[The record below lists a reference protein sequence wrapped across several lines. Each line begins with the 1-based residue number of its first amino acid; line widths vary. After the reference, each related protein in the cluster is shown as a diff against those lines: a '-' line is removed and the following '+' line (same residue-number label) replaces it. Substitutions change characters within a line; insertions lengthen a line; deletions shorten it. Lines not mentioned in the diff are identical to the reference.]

1 MQRRTLSRFDEIIKI
16 LRKYD
21 FDKVLGQTTRN
32 KISPFR
38 NEADNKELLKEDFPI
53 RLRLMLQEL
62 GTTFIKFGQ
71 LLASRPDLVGEKIS
85 EELSQLHDD
94 NPPVN
99 YEEIKELIEDQLGG
113 SLNEFFVEF
122 SEKSL
127 ATASIAQVHVAK
139 LHSGEKVAVKV
150 QKPNIEDIVE
160 TDLSIMKFI
169 ANESDRFDTGFK
181 HLNLPA
187 VIHEFDRSI
196 HKEMDF
202 DNELMN
208 IRHLNDNF
216 KYNDKIIVPVIYPD
230 YSTEKVLT
238 MEYVEGVKLS
248 EVIAGDDPK
257 YNKILIADRI
267 VRAYLKQIFL
277 DGFFHADPHPG
288 NIFITDDNAV
298 CFIDFGMMGVLDD
311 EFRQDLAELMINFS
325 DHNIDGL
332 INQLIR
338 MDILNE
344 KTDINILKSD
354 LNDLFAKYYGM
365 ELSRFNGIIEDLLFL
380 MQKYEVRLPNEFV
393 LMARGLSMVE
403 NIALRLDPNIN
414 VVEYLKPI
422 ATKLIAQRYNPKKMV
437 NNAKNSFFAF
447 EHVLRGLPSLISK
460 TFYKIEEGEVTVNI
474 EVKHIS
480 EIANQLSLAIII
492 AALMTAVCITG
503 CGSKPAPTTAAS
515 TSRSTAALSSALPRA
530 PTLLP
535 LTRVSAAALSVARML
550 TVLYLLSTWALSPT
564 FASV

>member
-1 MQRRTLSRFDEIIKI
+1 MQRKTLSRFDEIIKVF
-16 LRKYD
+16 RKYD

-38 NEADNKELLKEDFPI
+38 SEEDNKELLKEDFPE

-71 LLASRPDLVGEKIS
+71 LLSSRPDWVGEKIS

-94 NPPVN
+94 NPPISF
-99 YEEIKELIEDQLGG
+99 EEIKVIIESELGGNIEDI
-113 SLNEFFVEF
+113 FAEF
-122 SEKSL
+122 SKEAL
-127 ATASIAQVHVAK
+127 ATASIAQVHEAK
-139 LHSGEKVAVKV
+139 LPTGEKVAVKV
-150 QKPNIEDIVE
+150 QKTNVQEIVE
-160 TDLSIMKFI
+160 TDLSIMRFI
-169 ANESDRFDTGFK
+169 ANESERFDTSFK

-187 VIHEFDRSI
+187 IVHEFDRSI
-196 HKEMDF
+196 QKEMDF

-208 IRHLNDNF
+208 IRHMNDNF
-216 KYNDKIIVPVIYPD
+216 KYNDKIIVPVTYPD
-230 YSTEKVLT
+230 YSTKKVLT

-248 EVIAGDDPK
+248 EVIVGDDPK

-267 VRAYLKQIFL
+267 VRSYFQQIFV

-298 CFIDFGMMGVLDD
+298 CFIDFGMMGVLDE
-311 EFRQDLAELMINFS
+311 EFRQNLAELMIHFS
-325 DHNIDGL
+325 DRNIDGL

-344 KTDINILKSD
+344 KTDINILKTD
-354 LNDLFAKYYGM
+354 LNDLFAKYYGV

-380 MQKYEVRLPNEFV
+380 MQKYDVKLPNEFV

-403 NIALRLDPNIN
+403 NLGLRLDPNID
-414 VVEYLKPI
+414 VVSILKPF
-422 ATKLIAQRYNPKKMV
+422 ARKLMVQRYNPFKMA
-437 NNAKNSFFAF
+437 NNAKNSFFTF
-447 EHVLRGLPSLISK
+447 EHVLRSLPSLISK
-460 TFYKIEEGEVTVNI
+460 TIYKIEEGEVTVNI

-492 AALMTAVCITG
+492 AALLV
-503 CGSKPAPTTAAS
+503 GSSLVMLVDVGPRFYGMPVLGFVGFTIS
-515 TSRSTAALSSALPRA
+515 LALG
-530 PTLLP
+530 
-535 LTRVSAAALSVARML
+535 VF
-550 TVLYLLSTWALSPT
+550 TVLRY
-564 FASV
+564 FIEF

>member
-1 MQRRTLSRFDEIIKI
+1 MQRKTLSRFDEIIKVF
-16 LRKYD
+16 RKYD

-38 NEADNKELLKEDFPI
+38 SEEDNKELLKEDFPE

-71 LLASRPDLVGEKIS
+71 LLSSRPDWVGEKIS

-94 NPPVN
+94 NPPISF
-99 YEEIKELIEDQLGG
+99 EEIKVIIESELGGNIEDI
-113 SLNEFFVEF
+113 FAEF
-122 SEKSL
+122 SKEAL
-127 ATASIAQVHVAK
+127 ATASIAQVHEAK
-139 LHSGEKVAVKV
+139 LPTGEKVAVKV
-150 QKPNIEDIVE
+150 QKTNVQEIVE
-160 TDLSIMKFI
+160 TDLSIMRFI
-169 ANESDRFDTGFK
+169 ANESERFDTSFK

-187 VIHEFDRSI
+187 IVHEFDRSI
-196 HKEMDF
+196 QKEMDF

-208 IRHLNDNF
+208 IRHMNDNF
-216 KYNDKIIVPVIYPD
+216 KYNDKIIVPVTYQD

-248 EVIAGDDPK
+248 EVIVGDDPK

-267 VRAYLKQIFL
+267 VRSYFQQIFV

-298 CFIDFGMMGVLDD
+298 CFIDFGMMGVLDE
-311 EFRQDLAELMINFS
+311 EFRQNLAELMIHFS
-325 DHNIDGL
+325 DRNIDGL

-344 KTDINILKSD
+344 KTDINILKTD
-354 LNDLFAKYYGM
+354 LNDLFAKYYGV

-380 MQKYEVRLPNEFV
+380 MQKYDVKLPNEFV

-403 NIALRLDPNIN
+403 NLGLRLDPNID
-414 VVEYLKPI
+414 VVSILKPF
-422 ATKLIAQRYNPKKMV
+422 ARKLMVQRYNPFKMA
-437 NNAKNSFFAF
+437 NNAKNSFFTF
-447 EHVLRGLPSLISK
+447 EHVLRSLPSLISK
-460 TFYKIEEGEVTVNI
+460 TIYKIEEGEVTVNI

-492 AALMTAVCITG
+492 AALLV
-503 CGSKPAPTTAAS
+503 GSSLVMLVDVGPRFYGMPVLGFVGFTIS
-515 TSRSTAALSSALPRA
+515 LALG
-530 PTLLP
+530 
-535 LTRVSAAALSVARML
+535 VF
-550 TVLYLLSTWALSPT
+550 TVLRY
-564 FASV
+564 FIEF

>member
-16 LRKYD
+16 FRKYD

-38 NEADNKELLKEDFPI
+38 SDADNKELLKEDFPE

-94 NPPVN
+94 NPPVD
-99 YEEIKELIEDQLGG
+99 YEEIKEMIETQLGG
-113 SLNEFFVEF
+113 NIEEFFAEF
-122 SEKSL
+122 SETSL
-127 ATASIAQVHVAK
+127 ATASIAQVHEAK
-139 LHSGEKVAVKV
+139 LHNGERVAVKV
-150 QKPNIEDIVE
+150 QKPNIEEIIE

-169 ANESDRFDTGFK
+169 ANESDRFDTGFR

-216 KYNDKIIVPVIYPD
+216 IYNDKIIVPVIYPD

-248 EVIAGDDPK
+248 DVIAGDDPK

-288 NIFITDDNAV
+288 NIFITEDNAV
-298 CFIDFGMMGVLDD
+298 CFIDFGMMGILDD

-344 KTDINILKSD
+344 KTDISLLKSD
-354 LNDLFAKYYGM
+354 LNDLFSKYYGI

-403 NIALRLDPNIN
+403 NIGLRLDPNIN

-422 ATKLIAQRYNPKKMV
+422 ARKLIVQRYNPKKMV

-447 EHVLRGLPSLISK
+447 EHVLKGLPSLISK

-492 AALMTAVCITG
+492 AALLI
-503 CGSKPAPTTAAS
+503 GSSLVMLIDAGPRFYEMPVLGFIGFTIS
-515 TSRSTAALSSALPRA
+515 LALG
-530 PTLLP
+530 
-535 LTRVSAAALSVARML
+535 VF
-550 TVLYLLSTWALSPT
+550 TVVRY
-564 FASV
+564 FIDI

>member
-139 LHSGEKVAVKV
+139 LHSGERVAVKV

-422 ATKLIAQRYNPKKMV
+422 ARKLIVQRYNPKKMV

-447 EHVLRGLPSLISK
+447 EHVLKGLPSLISK

-492 AALMTAVCITG
+492 AALLI
-503 CGSKPAPTTAAS
+503 GSSLVMLIDVGPRFYEMPVLGFIGFTIS
-515 TSRSTAALSSALPRA
+515 LALG
-530 PTLLP
+530 
-535 LTRVSAAALSVARML
+535 VF
-550 TVLYLLSTWALSPT
+550 TVVRY
-564 FASV
+564 FIDF

>member
-1 MQRRTLSRFDEIIKI
+1 MQRRTLSRFDEIIKVF
-16 LRKYD
+16 RKYD
-21 FDKVLGQTTRN
+21 FDKFLGQTTRN

-38 NEADNKELLKEDFPI
+38 SDADNKELLKEDFPE

-71 LLASRPDLVGEKIS
+71 LLASRPDLVGERIS

-94 NPPVN
+94 NPPVG
-99 YEEIKELIEDQLGG
+99 YEDIKEMIETELGGNIEDL
-113 SLNEFFVEF
+113 FAEF
-122 SEKSL
+122 SKTAL
-127 ATASIAQVHVAK
+127 ATASIAQVHEAK
-139 LHSGEKVAVKV
+139 LPTGERVAVKV
-150 QKPNIEDIVE
+150 QKTNVEEIVE

-169 ANESDRFDTGFK
+169 ANESDRFNTSLK

-187 VIHEFDRSI
+187 VLHEFDKSI

-216 KYNDKIIVPVIYPD
+216 IYNDKIIVPTTYPD

-238 MEYVEGVKLS
+238 MEYVDGIKLS
-248 EVIAGDDPK
+248 EVISGNDPK

-267 VRAYLKQIFL
+267 VRSYFQQLFL

-288 NIFITDDNAV
+288 NIFVTEDNAI
-298 CFIDFGMMGVLDD
+298 CYIDFGMMGSLDED
-311 EFRQDLAELMINFS
+311 FRQDLAELMIYFS
-325 DHNIDGL
+325 DRNIDGL

-354 LNDLFAKYYGM
+354 LNDLFAKYYGV

-380 MQKYEVRLPNEFV
+380 MQKFDVRLPNEFV

-403 NIALRLDPNIN
+403 NTGLRLDPDID
-414 VVEYLKPI
+414 VVALLKPF
-422 ATKLIAQRYNPKKMV
+422 ARKLMVQRYNPLKMAS
-437 NNAKNSFFAF
+437 NAKNSFFAF
-447 EHVLRGLPSLISK
+447 EHVLRALPSLISK
-460 TFYKIEEGEVTVNI
+460 TIYKVEEGEVTVNI

-492 AALMTAVCITG
+492 AALLI
-503 CGSKPAPTTAAS
+503 GSSLVMLIDVGPRFYEMPVLGFVGFTIS
-515 TSRSTAALSSALPRA
+515 LALG
-530 PTLLP
+530 
-535 LTRVSAAALSVARML
+535 VF
-550 TVLYLLSTWALSPT
+550 TVVRY
-564 FASV
+564 FIEF

>member
-1 MQRRTLSRFDEIIKI
+1 MQRRTLSRFDEIIKVF
-16 LRKYD
+16 RKYD

-38 NEADNKELLKEDFPI
+38 SDADNKELLKEDFPE
-53 RLRLMLQEL
+53 RLRLMFQEL

-71 LLASRPDLVGEKIS
+71 LLASRPDLVGERIS

-94 NPPVN
+94 NPPVSF
-99 YEEIKELIEDQLGG
+99 EEIKEMIETQLGG
-113 SLNEFFVEF
+113 NIEDLFEEF
-122 SEKSL
+122 SENAL
-127 ATASIAQVHVAK
+127 ATASIAQVHEAK
-139 LHSGEKVAVKV
+139 LHTGERVAVKV
-150 QKPNIEDIVE
+150 QKANVEEIVE

-169 ANESDRFDTGFK
+169 ANESDRFNTSFK

-187 VIHEFDRSI
+187 VLHEFDKSI

-216 KYNDKIIVPVIYPD
+216 KYNDKIIVPTTYPD
-230 YSTEKVLT
+230 YSNEKVLT

-267 VRAYLKQIFL
+267 VRSYFQQLFI

-288 NIFITDDNAV
+288 NIFVTDDNAI
-298 CFIDFGMMGVLDD
+298 CYIDFGMMGVLDE
-311 EFRQDLAELMINFS
+311 EFRQDLAEFMIYFS
-325 DHNIDGL
+325 DRNIDGL

-344 KTDINILKSD
+344 KSDINILKSD
-354 LNDLFAKYYGM
+354 LNDLFAKYYGV

-380 MQKYEVRLPNEFV
+380 MQKFDVRLPNEFV

-403 NIALRLDPNIN
+403 NTGLRLDPDID
-414 VVEYLKPI
+414 VVALLKPF
-422 ATKLIAQRYNPKKMV
+422 ARKLMVQRYNPLKMA

-447 EHVLRGLPSLISK
+447 EHVLRALPSLISK
-460 TFYKIEEGEVTVNI
+460 TIYKVEEGEVTVNI

-492 AALMTAVCITG
+492 AALLV
-503 CGSKPAPTTAAS
+503 GSSLVMLIDVGPRFYEMPVLGFVGFTIS
-515 TSRSTAALSSALPRA
+515 LALG
-530 PTLLP
+530 
-535 LTRVSAAALSVARML
+535 VF
-550 TVLYLLSTWALSPT
+550 TVLRY
-564 FASV
+564 FIDF

>member
-1 MQRRTLSRFDEIIKI
+1 MQRRTLSRFDEIIKVF
-16 LRKYD
+16 RKYD

-38 NEADNKELLKEDFPI
+38 SDADNKELLKEDFPE
-53 RLRLMLQEL
+53 RLRLMFQEL

-71 LLASRPDLVGEKIS
+71 LLASRPDLVGERIS

-94 NPPVN
+94 NPPVS
-99 YEEIKELIEDQLGG
+99 YEEIKEMIETQLGG
-113 SLNEFFVEF
+113 NIEDLFEEF
-122 SEKSL
+122 SENAL
-127 ATASIAQVHVAK
+127 ATASIAQVHEAK
-139 LHSGEKVAVKV
+139 LHTGERVAVKV
-150 QKPNIEDIVE
+150 QKANVEEIVE

-169 ANESDRFDTGFK
+169 ANESDRFNTSFK

-187 VIHEFDRSI
+187 VLHEFDKSI

-216 KYNDKIIVPVIYPD
+216 KYNDKIIVPTTYPD
-230 YSTEKVLT
+230 YSNEKVLT

-267 VRAYLKQIFL
+267 VRSYFQQLFI

-288 NIFITDDNAV
+288 NIFVTDDNAI
-298 CFIDFGMMGVLDD
+298 CYIDFGMMGVLDE
-311 EFRQDLAELMINFS
+311 EFRQDLAELMIYFS
-325 DHNIDGL
+325 DRNIDGL

-354 LNDLFAKYYGM
+354 LNDLFAKYYGV

-380 MQKYEVRLPNEFV
+380 MQKFDVRLPNEFV

-403 NIALRLDPNIN
+403 NTGLRLDPDID
-414 VVEYLKPI
+414 VVALLKPF
-422 ATKLIAQRYNPKKMV
+422 ARKLMVQRYNPLKMA

-447 EHVLRGLPSLISK
+447 EHVLRALPSLISK
-460 TFYKIEEGEVTVNI
+460 TIYKVEEGEVTVNI

-492 AALMTAVCITG
+492 AALLV
-503 CGSKPAPTTAAS
+503 GSSLVMLIDVGPRFYEMPVLGFVGFTIS
-515 TSRSTAALSSALPRA
+515 LALG
-530 PTLLP
+530 
-535 LTRVSAAALSVARML
+535 VF
-550 TVLYLLSTWALSPT
+550 TVLRY
-564 FASV
+564 FIDF

>member
-94 NPPVN
+94 NPPVS

-492 AALMTAVCITG
+492 AALLI
-503 CGSKPAPTTAAS
+503 GSSLVMLIDVGPRFYEMPVLGFIGFTIS
-515 TSRSTAALSSALPRA
+515 LALG
-530 PTLLP
+530 
-535 LTRVSAAALSVARML
+535 VF
-550 TVLYLLSTWALSPT
+550 TVVRY
-564 FASV
+564 FIDF

>member
-1 MQRRTLSRFDEIIKI
+1 MQRKTLSRFDEIIKVF
-16 LRKYD
+16 RKYD

-38 NEADNKELLKEDFPI
+38 SEEDNKELLKEDFPE

-71 LLASRPDLVGEKIS
+71 LLSSRPDWVGEKIS

-94 NPPVN
+94 NPPISF
-99 YEEIKELIEDQLGG
+99 EEIKVIIESELGGNIEDI
-113 SLNEFFVEF
+113 FAEF
-122 SEKSL
+122 SKEAL
-127 ATASIAQVHVAK
+127 ATASIAQVHEAK
-139 LHSGEKVAVKV
+139 LPTGEKVAVKV
-150 QKPNIEDIVE
+150 QKTNVQEIVE
-160 TDLSIMKFI
+160 TDLAIMRFI
-169 ANESDRFDTGFK
+169 ANESERFDTSFK

-187 VIHEFDRSI
+187 IVHEFDRSI
-196 HKEMDF
+196 QKEMDF

-208 IRHLNDNF
+208 IRHMNDNF
-216 KYNDKIIVPVIYPD
+216 KYNDKIIVPVTYPD

-248 EVIAGDDPK
+248 EVIVGDDPK

-267 VRAYLKQIFL
+267 VRSYFQQIFV

-298 CFIDFGMMGVLDD
+298 CFIDFGMMGVLDE
-311 EFRQDLAELMINFS
+311 EFRQNLAELMIHFS
-325 DHNIDGL
+325 DRNIDGL

-344 KTDINILKSD
+344 KTDINILKTD
-354 LNDLFAKYYGM
+354 LNDLFAKYYGV

-380 MQKYEVRLPNEFV
+380 MQKYDVKLPNEFV

-403 NIALRLDPNIN
+403 NLGLRLDPNID
-414 VVEYLKPI
+414 VVAILKPF
-422 ATKLIAQRYNPKKMV
+422 ARKLMVQRYNPFKMA
-437 NNAKNSFFAF
+437 NNAKNSFFTF
-447 EHVLRGLPSLISK
+447 EHVLRSLPSLISK
-460 TFYKIEEGEVTVNI
+460 TIYKIEEGEVTVNI

-492 AALMTAVCITG
+492 AALLV
-503 CGSKPAPTTAAS
+503 GSSLVMLVDVGPRFYGMPVLGFVGFTIS
-515 TSRSTAALSSALPRA
+515 LALG
-530 PTLLP
+530 
-535 LTRVSAAALSVARML
+535 VF
-550 TVLYLLSTWALSPT
+550 TVLRY
-564 FASV
+564 FIEF

>member
-1 MQRRTLSRFDEIIKI
+1 MQRRTLSRFDEIIKVF
-16 LRKYD
+16 RKYD
-21 FDKVLGQTTRN
+21 FDKFLGQTTRN

-38 NEADNKELLKEDFPI
+38 SDADNKELLKEDFPE

-71 LLASRPDLVGEKIS
+71 LLASRPDLVGERIS

-94 NPPVN
+94 NPPVG
-99 YEEIKELIEDQLGG
+99 YEDIKEMIETELGGNIEDL
-113 SLNEFFVEF
+113 FAEF
-122 SEKSL
+122 SKTAL
-127 ATASIAQVHVAK
+127 ATASIAQVHEAK
-139 LHSGEKVAVKV
+139 LPTGERVAVKV
-150 QKPNIEDIVE
+150 QKPNVAEIVE

-169 ANESDRFDTGFK
+169 ANESDRFNTSLK

-187 VIHEFDRSI
+187 VLHEFDKSI

-216 KYNDKIIVPVIYPD
+216 IYNDKIIVPTTYPD

-238 MEYVEGVKLS
+238 MEYVDGIKLS
-248 EVIAGDDPK
+248 EVISGNDPK

-267 VRAYLKQIFL
+267 VRSYFQQLFL

-288 NIFITDDNAV
+288 NIFVTEDNAI
-298 CFIDFGMMGVLDD
+298 CYIDFGMMGSLDED
-311 EFRQDLAELMINFS
+311 FRQDLAELMIYFS
-325 DHNIDGL
+325 DRNIDGL

-354 LNDLFAKYYGM
+354 LNDLFAKYYGV

-380 MQKYEVRLPNEFV
+380 MQKFDVRLPNEFV

-403 NIALRLDPNIN
+403 NTGLRLDPDID
-414 VVEYLKPI
+414 VVALLKPF
-422 ATKLIAQRYNPKKMV
+422 ARKLMVQRYNPLKMAS
-437 NNAKNSFFAF
+437 NAKNSFFAF
-447 EHVLRGLPSLISK
+447 EHVLRALPSLISK
-460 TFYKIEEGEVTVNI
+460 TIYKVEEGEVTVNI

-492 AALMTAVCITG
+492 AALLI
-503 CGSKPAPTTAAS
+503 GSSLVMLIDVGPRFYEMPVLGFVGFTIS
-515 TSRSTAALSSALPRA
+515 LALG
-530 PTLLP
+530 
-535 LTRVSAAALSVARML
+535 VF
-550 TVLYLLSTWALSPT
+550 TVVRY
-564 FASV
+564 FIEF

>member
-1 MQRRTLSRFDEIIKI
+1 MQRKTLSRFDEIINIKVF
-16 LRKYD
+16 RKYD

-38 NEADNKELLKEDFPI
+38 SEEDNKELLKEDFPE

-71 LLASRPDLVGEKIS
+71 LLSSRPDWVGEKIS

-94 NPPVN
+94 NPPISF
-99 YEEIKELIEDQLGG
+99 EEIKVIIESELGGNIEDI
-113 SLNEFFVEF
+113 FAEF
-122 SEKSL
+122 SKEAL
-127 ATASIAQVHVAK
+127 ATASIAQVHEAK
-139 LHSGEKVAVKV
+139 LPTGEKVAVKV
-150 QKPNIEDIVE
+150 QKTNVQEIVE
-160 TDLSIMKFI
+160 TDLAIMRFI
-169 ANESDRFDTGFK
+169 ANESERFDTSFK

-187 VIHEFDRSI
+187 IVHEFDRSI
-196 HKEMDF
+196 QKEMDF

-208 IRHLNDNF
+208 IRHMNDNF
-216 KYNDKIIVPVIYPD
+216 KYNDKIIVPVTYQD

-248 EVIAGDDPK
+248 EVIVGDDPK

-267 VRAYLKQIFL
+267 VRSYFQQIFV

-298 CFIDFGMMGVLDD
+298 CFIDFGMMGVLDE
-311 EFRQDLAELMINFS
+311 EFRQNLAELMIHFS
-325 DHNIDGL
+325 DRNIDGL

-344 KTDINILKSD
+344 KTDINILKTD
-354 LNDLFAKYYGM
+354 LNDLFAKYYGV

-380 MQKYEVRLPNEFV
+380 MQKYDVKLPNEFV

-403 NIALRLDPNIN
+403 NLGLRLDPNID
-414 VVEYLKPI
+414 VVAILKPF
-422 ATKLIAQRYNPKKMV
+422 ARKLMVQRYNPFKMA
-437 NNAKNSFFAF
+437 NNAKNSFFTF
-447 EHVLRGLPSLISK
+447 EHVLRSLPSLISK
-460 TFYKIEEGEVTVNI
+460 TIYKIEEGEVTVNI

-492 AALMTAVCITG
+492 AALLV
-503 CGSKPAPTTAAS
+503 GSSLVMLVDVGPRFYGMPVLGFVGFTIS
-515 TSRSTAALSSALPRA
+515 LALG
-530 PTLLP
+530 
-535 LTRVSAAALSVARML
+535 VF
-550 TVLYLLSTWALSPT
+550 TVLRY
-564 FASV
+564 FIDF

>member
-1 MQRRTLSRFDEIIKI
+1 MQRKTLSRFDEIIKVF
-16 LRKYD
+16 RKYD

-38 NEADNKELLKEDFPI
+38 SEEDNKELLKEDFPE

-71 LLASRPDLVGEKIS
+71 LLSSRPDWVGEKIS

-94 NPPVN
+94 NPPISF
-99 YEEIKELIEDQLGG
+99 EEIKVIIESELGGNIEDI
-113 SLNEFFVEF
+113 FAEF
-122 SEKSL
+122 SKEAL
-127 ATASIAQVHVAK
+127 ATASIAQVHEAK
-139 LHSGEKVAVKV
+139 LPTGEKVAVKV
-150 QKPNIEDIVE
+150 QKTNVQEIVE
-160 TDLSIMKFI
+160 TDLSIMRFI
-169 ANESDRFDTGFK
+169 ANESERFDTSFK

-187 VIHEFDRSI
+187 IVHEFDRSI
-196 HKEMDF
+196 QKEMDF

-208 IRHLNDNF
+208 IRHMNDNF
-216 KYNDKIIVPVIYPD
+216 KYNDKIIVPVTYQD

-248 EVIAGDDPK
+248 EVIVGDDPK

-267 VRAYLKQIFL
+267 VRSYFQQIFV

-298 CFIDFGMMGVLDD
+298 CFIDFGMMGVLDE
-311 EFRQDLAELMINFS
+311 EFRQNLAELMIHFS
-325 DHNIDGL
+325 DRNIDGL

-344 KTDINILKSD
+344 KTDINLSKTD
-354 LNDLFAKYYGM
+354 LNDLFAKYYGV

-380 MQKYEVRLPNEFV
+380 MQKYDVKLPNEFV

-403 NIALRLDPNIN
+403 NLGLRLDPNID
-414 VVEYLKPI
+414 VVAILKPF
-422 ATKLIAQRYNPKKMV
+422 ARKLMVQRYNPFKMAI
-437 NNAKNSFFAF
+437 NAKNSFFTF
-447 EHVLRGLPSLISK
+447 EHVLRSLPSLISK
-460 TFYKIEEGEVTVNI
+460 TIYKIEEGEVTVNI

-492 AALMTAVCITG
+492 AALLV
-503 CGSKPAPTTAAS
+503 GSSLVMLVDVGPRFYGMPVLGFVGFTIS
-515 TSRSTAALSSALPRA
+515 LALG
-530 PTLLP
+530 
-535 LTRVSAAALSVARML
+535 VF
-550 TVLYLLSTWALSPT
+550 TVLRY
-564 FASV
+564 FIDF

>member
-1 MQRRTLSRFDEIIKI
+1 MERRTLSRFDEIIRI
-16 LRKYD
+16 FRKYD

-38 NEADNKELLKEDFPI
+38 NEVDNKELLKEDFPI

-62 GTTFIKFGQ
+62 GTTFIKLGQ
-71 LLASRPDLVGEKIS
+71 LLASRPDIVGERIS

-94 NPPVN
+94 NPPVS

-113 SLNEFFVEF
+113 SINEFFAEF

-127 ATASIAQVHVAK
+127 ATASIAQVHEAR
-139 LHSGEKVAVKV
+139 LHSGERVAVKV

-187 VIHEFDRSI
+187 VIHEFERSI

-311 EFRQDLAELMINFS
+311 DFRQNLAELMINFS

-344 KTDINILKSD
+344 KTDINLLKSD
-354 LNDLFAKYYGM
+354 LNDLFSKYYGM

-422 ATKLIAQRYNPKKMV
+422 AKKLILQRYNPKKMV
-437 NNAKNSFFAF
+437 DNAKNSFFAF
-447 EHVLRGLPSLISK
+447 EHVLRGLPSLLSK

-492 AALMTAVCITG
+492 AALLI
-503 CGSKPAPTTAAS
+503 GSSLVMLIDVGPTFYEMPVLGFVGFTIS
-515 TSRSTAALSSALPRA
+515 LALG
-530 PTLLP
+530 
-535 LTRVSAAALSVARML
+535 VF
-550 TVLYLLSTWALSPT
+550 TVLRY
-564 FASV
+564 FIDF

>member
-16 LRKYD
+16 FRKYA

-38 NEADNKELLKEDFPI
+38 SDADNKELLKDDFPE

-71 LLASRPDLVGEKIS
+71 LLASRPDLVGERIS

-94 NPPVN
+94 NPPVS
-99 YEEIKELIEDQLGG
+99 YEEIKEMIETQLGG
-113 SLNEFFVEF
+113 NIGELFAEF
-122 SEKSL
+122 SKKPL
-127 ATASIAQVHVAK
+127 ATASIAQVHEAK
-139 LHSGEKVAVKV
+139 LPTGERVAVKV
-150 QKPNIEDIVE
+150 QKPNVAEIVE

-169 ANESDRFDTGFK
+169 ANESDRFNTSLK

-187 VIHEFDRSI
+187 VLHEFDKSI

-208 IRHLNDNF
+208 IKHLNDNF
-216 KYNDKIIVPVIYPD
+216 IYNDKIIVPTTYPD

-238 MEYVEGVKLS
+238 MEYVDGIKLS
-248 EVIAGDDPK
+248 EVISGNDPK

-267 VRAYLKQIFL
+267 VRSYFQQLFL

-288 NIFITDDNAV
+288 NIFVTKDNAI
-298 CFIDFGMMGVLDD
+298 CYIDFGMMGSLDED
-311 EFRQDLAELMINFS
+311 FRQDLAELMIYFS
-325 DHNIDGL
+325 DRNIDGL

-354 LNDLFAKYYGM
+354 LNDLFAKYYGV

-380 MQKYEVRLPNEFV
+380 MQKFDVRLPNEFV

-403 NIALRLDPNIN
+403 NTGLRLDPDID
-414 VVEYLKPI
+414 VVALLKPF
-422 ATKLIAQRYNPKKMV
+422 ARKLMVQRYNPLKMAS
-437 NNAKNSFFAF
+437 NAKNSFFAF
-447 EHVLRGLPSLISK
+447 EHVLRALPSLISK
-460 TFYKIEEGEVTVNI
+460 TIYKIEEGEVTVNI

-492 AALMTAVCITG
+492 AALLI
-503 CGSKPAPTTAAS
+503 GSSLVMLIDVGPRFYEMPVLGFVGFTIS
-515 TSRSTAALSSALPRA
+515 LALG
-530 PTLLP
+530 
-535 LTRVSAAALSVARML
+535 VF
-550 TVLYLLSTWALSPT
+550 TVLRY
-564 FASV
+564 FIEF

>member
-1 MQRRTLSRFDEIIKI
+1 MQRRTLSRFDEIIKVF
-16 LRKYD
+16 RKYD
-21 FDKVLGQTTRN
+21 FDKFLGQTTRN

-38 NEADNKELLKEDFPI
+38 SDADNKELLKEDFPE

-71 LLASRPDLVGEKIS
+71 LLASRPDIVGERIS

-94 NPPVN
+94 NPPVG
-99 YEEIKELIEDQLGG
+99 YEEIKEMIETQLGG
-113 SLNEFFVEF
+113 NIEELFAEF
-122 SEKSL
+122 SKKPL
-127 ATASIAQVHVAK
+127 ATASIAQVHEAK
-139 LHSGEKVAVKV
+139 LPTGERVAVKV
-150 QKPNIEDIVE
+150 QKPNVAEIVE

-169 ANESDRFDTGFK
+169 ANESDRFNTSLK

-187 VIHEFDRSI
+187 VLHEFDKSI

-216 KYNDKIIVPVIYPD
+216 IYNNKIIVPTTYPD

-238 MEYVEGVKLS
+238 MEYVDGIKLS
-248 EVIAGDDPK
+248 EVIAGNDPK

-267 VRAYLKQIFL
+267 VRSYFQQLFL

-288 NIFITDDNAV
+288 NIFVTEDNAI
-298 CFIDFGMMGVLDD
+298 CYIDFGMMGSLDED
-311 EFRQDLAELMINFS
+311 FRQDLAELMIYFS
-325 DHNIDGL
+325 DRNIDGL

-344 KTDINILKSD
+344 KIDINILKSD
-354 LNDLFAKYYGM
+354 LNDLFAKYYGV

-380 MQKYEVRLPNEFV
+380 MQKFDVRLPNEFV

-403 NIALRLDPNIN
+403 NTGLRLDPDID
-414 VVEYLKPI
+414 VVALLKPF
-422 ATKLIAQRYNPKKMV
+422 ARKLMVQRYNPLKMV
-437 NNAKNSFFAF
+437 SNAKNSFFAF
-447 EHVLRGLPSLISK
+447 EHALRALPSLISK
-460 TFYKIEEGEVTVNI
+460 TIYKVEEGEVTVNI
-474 EVKHIS
+474 EIKHIS

-492 AALMTAVCITG
+492 AALLV
-503 CGSKPAPTTAAS
+503 GSS
-515 TSRSTAALSSALPRA
+515 LVMLIDVGPRFYEM
-530 PTLLP
+530 PLLGFVGFTIS
-535 LTRVSAAALSVARML
+535 LVLGVF
-550 TVLYLLSTWALSPT
+550 TVVRY
-564 FASV
+564 FIEF

>member
-1 MQRRTLSRFDEIIKI
+1 MQRKTLSRFDEIIKI
-16 LRKYD
+16 FRKYD

-422 ATKLIAQRYNPKKMV
+422 ARKLIVQRYNPKKMV

-447 EHVLRGLPSLISK
+447 EHVLKGLPSLISK

-492 AALMTAVCITG
+492 AALLI
-503 CGSKPAPTTAAS
+503 GSSLVMLIDVGPRFYEMPVLGFIGFTIS
-515 TSRSTAALSSALPRA
+515 LALG
-530 PTLLP
+530 
-535 LTRVSAAALSVARML
+535 VF
-550 TVLYLLSTWALSPT
+550 TVVRY
-564 FASV
+564 FIDF

>member
-1 MQRRTLSRFDEIIKI
+1 MQRRTLSRFDEILKVF
-16 LRKYD
+16 RKYD
-21 FDKVLGQTTRN
+21 FDKFLGQTTRN

-38 NEADNKELLKEDFPI
+38 SDADNKELLKEDFPE

-94 NPPVN
+94 NPPVG
-99 YEEIKELIEDQLGG
+99 YEDIKEMIETELGGNIEDL
-113 SLNEFFVEF
+113 FAEF
-122 SEKSL
+122 SKTAL
-127 ATASIAQVHVAK
+127 ATASIAQVHEAK
-139 LHSGEKVAVKV
+139 LPTGERVAVKV
-150 QKPNIEDIVE
+150 QKPNVAEIVE

-169 ANESDRFDTGFK
+169 ANESDRFNTSLK

-187 VIHEFDRSI
+187 VLHEFDKSI

-208 IRHLNDNF
+208 IKHLNDNF
-216 KYNDKIIVPVIYPD
+216 IYNDKIIVPTTYPD

-238 MEYVEGVKLS
+238 MEYVDGIKLS
-248 EVIAGDDPK
+248 EVISGNDPK
-257 YNKILIADRI
+257 YNKVLIADRI
-267 VRAYLKQIFL
+267 VRSYFQQLFI

-288 NIFITDDNAV
+288 NIFVTEDNAI
-298 CFIDFGMMGVLDD
+298 CYIDFGMMGSLDED
-311 EFRQDLAELMINFS
+311 FRQDLAELMIYFS
-325 DHNIDGL
+325 DRNIDGL

-354 LNDLFAKYYGM
+354 LNDLFAKYYGV

-380 MQKYEVRLPNEFV
+380 MQKFDVRLPNEFV

-403 NIALRLDPNIN
+403 NTGLRLDPDID
-414 VVEYLKPI
+414 VVALLKPF
-422 ATKLIAQRYNPKKMV
+422 ARKLMVQRYNPLKMAS
-437 NNAKNSFFAF
+437 NAKNSFFAF
-447 EHVLRGLPSLISK
+447 EHVIRALPSLISK
-460 TFYKIEEGEVTVNI
+460 TIYKIEEGEVTVNI

-492 AALMTAVCITG
+492 AALLI
-503 CGSKPAPTTAAS
+503 GSSLVMLIDVGPRFYEMPVLGFVGFTIS
-515 TSRSTAALSSALPRA
+515 LALG
-530 PTLLP
+530 
-535 LTRVSAAALSVARML
+535 VF
-550 TVLYLLSTWALSPT
+550 TVLRY
-564 FASV
+564 FIDF

>member
-1 MQRRTLSRFDEIIKI
+1 MQRKTLSRFDEIIKVF
-16 LRKYD
+16 RKYD

-38 NEADNKELLKEDFPI
+38 SEEENKELLKEDFPE

-71 LLASRPDLVGEKIS
+71 LLSSRPDWVGEKIS

-94 NPPVN
+94 NPPISF
-99 YEEIKELIEDQLGG
+99 EEIKVIIESELGG
-113 SLNEFFVEF
+113 DIDDIFAEF
-122 SEKSL
+122 SKEAL
-127 ATASIAQVHVAK
+127 ATASIAQVHEAK
-139 LHSGEKVAVKV
+139 LPTGEKVAVKV
-150 QKPNIEDIVE
+150 QKTNVQEIVE
-160 TDLSIMKFI
+160 TDLAIMRFI
-169 ANESDRFDTGFK
+169 ANESERFDTSFK

-187 VIHEFDRSI
+187 IVHEFDRSI
-196 HKEMDF
+196 QKEMDF
-202 DNELMN
+202 ANELMN
-208 IRHLNDNF
+208 IRHMNDNF
-216 KYNDKIIVPVIYPD
+216 KYNDKIIVPVTYPD

-267 VRAYLKQIFL
+267 VRSYFQQIFV

-298 CFIDFGMMGVLDD
+298 CFIDFGMMGVLDE
-311 EFRQDLAELMINFS
+311 EFRQNLAELMIHFS
-325 DHNIDGL
+325 DRNIDGL

-344 KTDINILKSD
+344 KTDINILKTD
-354 LNDLFAKYYGM
+354 LNDLFAKYYGV

-380 MQKYEVRLPNEFV
+380 MQKYDVKLPNEFV

-403 NIALRLDPNIN
+403 NLGLRLDPNID
-414 VVEYLKPI
+414 VVAILKPF
-422 ATKLIAQRYNPKKMV
+422 ARKLMVQRYNPFKMA
-437 NNAKNSFFAF
+437 NNAKNSFFTF
-447 EHVLRGLPSLISK
+447 EHVLRSLPSLISK
-460 TFYKIEEGEVTVNI
+460 TIYKIEEGEVTVNI

-492 AALMTAVCITG
+492 AALLV
-503 CGSKPAPTTAAS
+503 GSSLVMLVDVGPRFYGMPVLGFVGFTIS
-515 TSRSTAALSSALPRA
+515 LALG
-530 PTLLP
+530 
-535 LTRVSAAALSVARML
+535 VF
-550 TVLYLLSTWALSPT
+550 TVLRY
-564 FASV
+564 FIEF

>member
-1 MQRRTLSRFDEIIKI
+1 MQRRTLSRFDEILKVF
-16 LRKYD
+16 RKYD
-21 FDKVLGQTTRN
+21 FDKFLGQTTRN

-38 NEADNKELLKEDFPI
+38 SDADNKELLKEDFPE

-71 LLASRPDLVGEKIS
+71 LLASRPDLVGERIS

-94 NPPVN
+94 NPPVG
-99 YEEIKELIEDQLGG
+99 YEDIKEMIETELGGNIEDL
-113 SLNEFFVEF
+113 FAEF
-122 SEKSL
+122 SKTAL
-127 ATASIAQVHVAK
+127 ATASIAQVHEAK
-139 LHSGEKVAVKV
+139 LPTGERVAVKV
-150 QKPNIEDIVE
+150 QKPNVAEIVE

-169 ANESDRFDTGFK
+169 ANESDRFNTSLK

-187 VIHEFDRSI
+187 VLHEFDKSI

-208 IRHLNDNF
+208 IKHLNDNF
-216 KYNDKIIVPVIYPD
+216 IYNDKIIVPTTYPD

-238 MEYVEGVKLS
+238 MEYVDGIKLS
-248 EVIAGDDPK
+248 EVIAGNDPK

-267 VRAYLKQIFL
+267 VRSYFQQLFL

-288 NIFITDDNAV
+288 NIFVTEDNAI
-298 CFIDFGMMGVLDD
+298 CYIDFGMMGSLDED
-311 EFRQDLAELMINFS
+311 FRQDLAELMIYFS
-325 DHNIDGL
+325 DRNIDGL
-332 INQLIR
+332 INQLVR

-354 LNDLFAKYYGM
+354 LNDLFAKYYGV

-380 MQKYEVRLPNEFV
+380 MQKFDVRLPNEFV

-403 NIALRLDPNIN
+403 NTGLRLDPDID
-414 VVEYLKPI
+414 VVALLKPF
-422 ATKLIAQRYNPKKMV
+422 ARKLMVQRYNPLKMAS
-437 NNAKNSFFAF
+437 NAKNSFFAF
-447 EHVLRGLPSLISK
+447 EHVLRALPSLISK
-460 TFYKIEEGEVTVNI
+460 TIYKVEEGEVTVNI

-492 AALMTAVCITG
+492 AALLI
-503 CGSKPAPTTAAS
+503 GSSLVMLIEVGPRVYGMPVLGFVGFTIS
-515 TSRSTAALSSALPRA
+515 LALG
-530 PTLLP
+530 
-535 LTRVSAAALSVARML
+535 VF
-550 TVLYLLSTWALSPT
+550 TVVRY
-564 FASV
+564 FIEF

>member
-1 MQRRTLSRFDEIIKI
+1 MQRKTLSRFDEIIKVF
-16 LRKYD
+16 RKYD

-38 NEADNKELLKEDFPI
+38 SEEDNKELLKEDFPE

-71 LLASRPDLVGEKIS
+71 LLSSRPDWVGEKIS

-94 NPPVN
+94 NPPISF
-99 YEEIKELIEDQLGG
+99 EEIKVIIESELGGNIEDI
-113 SLNEFFVEF
+113 FAEF
-122 SEKSL
+122 SKEAL
-127 ATASIAQVHVAK
+127 ATASIAQVHEAK
-139 LHSGEKVAVKV
+139 LPTGEKVAVKV
-150 QKPNIEDIVE
+150 QKTNVQEIVE
-160 TDLSIMKFI
+160 TDLAIMRFI
-169 ANESDRFDTGFK
+169 ANESERFDTSFK

-187 VIHEFDRSI
+187 IVHEFDRSI
-196 HKEMDF
+196 QKEMDF

-208 IRHLNDNF
+208 IRHMNDNF
-216 KYNDKIIVPVIYPD
+216 KYNDKIIVPVTYQD

-248 EVIAGDDPK
+248 EVIVGDDPK

-267 VRAYLKQIFL
+267 VRSYFQQIFV

-298 CFIDFGMMGVLDD
+298 CFIDFGMMGVLDE
-311 EFRQDLAELMINFS
+311 EFRQNLAELMIHFS
-325 DHNIDGL
+325 DRNIDGL

-344 KTDINILKSD
+344 KTDINILKTD
-354 LNDLFAKYYGM
+354 LNDLFAKYYGV

-380 MQKYEVRLPNEFV
+380 MQKYDVKLPNEFV

-403 NIALRLDPNIN
+403 NLGLRLDPNID
-414 VVEYLKPI
+414 VVAILKPF
-422 ATKLIAQRYNPKKMV
+422 ARKLMVQRYNPFKMA
-437 NNAKNSFFAF
+437 NNAKNSFFTF
-447 EHVLRGLPSLISK
+447 EHVLRSLPSLISK
-460 TFYKIEEGEVTVNI
+460 TIYKIEEGEVTVNI

-492 AALMTAVCITG
+492 AALLV
-503 CGSKPAPTTAAS
+503 GSSLVMLVDVGPRFYGMPILGFVGFTIS
-515 TSRSTAALSSALPRA
+515 LALG
-530 PTLLP
+530 
-535 LTRVSAAALSVARML
+535 VF
-550 TVLYLLSTWALSPT
+550 TVLRY
-564 FASV
+564 FIEF

>member
-1 MQRRTLSRFDEIIKI
+1 VVIMQRRTLSRFDEIIKVF
-16 LRKYD
+16 RKYD
-21 FDKVLGQTTRN
+21 FDKFLGQTTRN

-38 NEADNKELLKEDFPI
+38 SDADNKELLKEDFPE

-71 LLASRPDLVGEKIS
+71 LLASRPDLVGERIS

-94 NPPVN
+94 NPPVS
-99 YEEIKELIEDQLGG
+99 YEEIKEMIETQLGG
-113 SLNEFFVEF
+113 NIEDLFAEF
-122 SEKSL
+122 SENPL
-127 ATASIAQVHVAK
+127 ATASIAQVHEAK
-139 LHSGEKVAVKV
+139 LPTGERVAVKV
-150 QKPNIEDIVE
+150 QKPNVEEIVE

-288 NIFITDDNAV
+288 NIFVTEDNAI
-298 CFIDFGMMGVLDD
+298 CYIDFGMMGSLDED
-311 EFRQDLAELMINFS
+311 FRQDLAELMIYFS
-325 DHNIDGL
+325 DRNIDGL

-354 LNDLFAKYYGM
+354 LNDLFAKYYGV

-380 MQKYEVRLPNEFV
+380 MQKFDVRLPNEFV

-403 NIALRLDPNIN
+403 NTGLRLDPDID
-414 VVEYLKPI
+414 VVALLKPF
-422 ATKLIAQRYNPKKMV
+422 ARKLMVQRYNPLKMAS
-437 NNAKNSFFAF
+437 NAKNSFFAF
-447 EHVLRGLPSLISK
+447 EHVLRALPSLISK
-460 TFYKIEEGEVTVNI
+460 TIYKVEEGEVTVNI

-492 AALMTAVCITG
+492 AALLI
-503 CGSKPAPTTAAS
+503 GSSLVMLIDVGPRFYEMPVLGFVGFTIS
-515 TSRSTAALSSALPRA
+515 LALG
-530 PTLLP
+530 
-535 LTRVSAAALSVARML
+535 VF
-550 TVLYLLSTWALSPT
+550 TVVRY
-564 FASV
+564 FIEF

>member
-1 MQRRTLSRFDEIIKI
+1 MQRRTLSRFDEIIKVF
-16 LRKYD
+16 RKYD
-21 FDKVLGQTTRN
+21 FDKFLGQTTRN

-38 NEADNKELLKEDFPI
+38 SDADNKELLKEDFPE

-71 LLASRPDLVGEKIS
+71 LLASRPDLVGERIS

-94 NPPVN
+94 NPPVS
-99 YEEIKELIEDQLGG
+99 YEEIKEMIETELGGNIEDL
-113 SLNEFFVEF
+113 FAEF
-122 SEKSL
+122 SKTAL
-127 ATASIAQVHVAK
+127 ATASIAQVHEAK
-139 LHSGEKVAVKV
+139 LPTGERVAVKV
-150 QKPNIEDIVE
+150 QKPNVAEIVE

-169 ANESDRFDTGFK
+169 ANESDRFNTSLK

-187 VIHEFDRSI
+187 VLHEFDKSI

-216 KYNDKIIVPVIYPD
+216 IYNDKIIVPTTYPD

-238 MEYVEGVKLS
+238 MEYVDGIKLS
-248 EVIAGDDPK
+248 EVIAGNDPK

-267 VRAYLKQIFL
+267 VRSYFKQLFL

-288 NIFITDDNAV
+288 NIFVTDDNAI
-298 CFIDFGMMGVLDD
+298 CYIDFGMMGALDED
-311 EFRQDLAELMINFS
+311 FRQDLAELMIYFS
-325 DHNIDGL
+325 DRNIDGL

-354 LNDLFAKYYGM
+354 LNDLFAKYYGV

-380 MQKYEVRLPNEFV
+380 MQKFDVRLPNEFV

-403 NIALRLDPNIN
+403 NTGLRLDPEID
-414 VVEYLKPI
+414 VVALLKPF
-422 ATKLIAQRYNPKKMV
+422 ARKLMVQRYNPLKMAS
-437 NNAKNSFFAF
+437 NAKNSFFAF
-447 EHVLRGLPSLISK
+447 EHVLRALPSLISK
-460 TFYKIEEGEVTVNI
+460 TIYKVEEGEVTVNI

-492 AALMTAVCITG
+492 AALLI
-503 CGSKPAPTTAAS
+503 GSSLVMLIEVGPRVYGMPVLGFVGFTIS
-515 TSRSTAALSSALPRA
+515 LALG
-530 PTLLP
+530 
-535 LTRVSAAALSVARML
+535 VF
-550 TVLYLLSTWALSPT
+550 TVVRY
-564 FASV
+564 FIEF

>member
-38 NEADNKELLKEDFPI
+38 NEADNKELLKEDFPE
-53 RLRLMLQEL
+53 RLRLMFQEL

-71 LLASRPDLVGEKIS
+71 LLASRPDLVGERIS
-85 EELSQLHDD
+85 EELSKLHDD
-94 NPPVN
+94 NPSVS
-99 YEEIKELIEDQLGG
+99 YDEIKEMIETELGG
-113 SLNEFFVEF
+113 NIENFFIDF
-122 SEKSL
+122 SETAL
-127 ATASIAQVHVAK
+127 ATASIAQVHEAK
-139 LHSGEKVAVKV
+139 LHTGEKVAVKV

-181 HLNLPA
+181 HLNLTA

-216 KYNDKIIVPVIYPD
+216 MYNDKIIVPVTYPD

-344 KTDINILKSD
+344 KTDINILRSD
-354 LNDLFAKYYGM
+354 LNDLFSKYYGM

-380 MQKYEVRLPNEFV
+380 MQKYDVRLPNEFV

-403 NIALRLDPNIN
+403 NIGLRLDPDIN

-422 ATKLIAQRYNPKKMV
+422 ATRLIAQRYNPKKMV

-492 AALMTAVCITG
+492 AALLV
-503 CGSKPAPTTAAS
+503 GSSLVMLIDVGPTFYEMPVLGFVGFTIS
-515 TSRSTAALSSALPRA
+515 LALG
-530 PTLLP
+530 
-535 LTRVSAAALSVARML
+535 VF
-550 TVLYLLSTWALSPT
+550 TVLRY
-564 FASV
+564 FIDF

>member
-1 MQRRTLSRFDEIIKI
+1 MQRKTLSRFDEIIKI
-16 LRKYD
+16 FRKYD

-94 NPPVN
+94 NPPVS

-298 CFIDFGMMGVLDD
+298 CFIDFGMMGILDD

-492 AALMTAVCITG
+492 AALLI
-503 CGSKPAPTTAAS
+503 GSSLVMLIDVGPRFYEMPVLGFVGFTIS
-515 TSRSTAALSSALPRA
+515 LALG
-530 PTLLP
+530 
-535 LTRVSAAALSVARML
+535 VF
-550 TVLYLLSTWALSPT
+550 TVLRY
-564 FASV
+564 FIDF

>member
-16 LRKYD
+16 FRKYD

-38 NEADNKELLKEDFPI
+38 SDADNKELLKDDFPE

-71 LLASRPDLVGEKIS
+71 LLASRPDLVGERIS
-85 EELSQLHDD
+85 EELSQLQDD
-94 NPPVN
+94 NPPVS
-99 YEEIKELIEDQLGG
+99 YEEIKEMIETQLGG
-113 SLNEFFVEF
+113 NIGELFAEF
-122 SEKSL
+122 SKKPL
-127 ATASIAQVHVAK
+127 ATASIAQVHEAK
-139 LHSGEKVAVKV
+139 LPTGERVAVKV
-150 QKPNIEDIVE
+150 QKPNVAEIVE

-169 ANESDRFDTGFK
+169 ANESDRFNTSLK

-187 VIHEFDRSI
+187 VLHEFDKSI

-208 IRHLNDNF
+208 IKHLNDNF
-216 KYNDKIIVPVIYPD
+216 IYNDKIIVPTTYPD

-238 MEYVEGVKLS
+238 MEYVDGIKLS
-248 EVIAGDDPK
+248 EVIAGNDPK

-267 VRAYLKQIFL
+267 VRSYFQQLFL

-288 NIFITDDNAV
+288 NIFVTEDNAI
-298 CFIDFGMMGVLDD
+298 CYIDFGMMGSLDE
-311 EFRQDLAELMINFS
+311 EFRQDLAELMIYFS
-325 DHNIDGL
+325 DRNIDGL

-344 KTDINILKSD
+344 KIDINILKSD
-354 LNDLFAKYYGM
+354 LNDLFAKYYGV

-380 MQKYEVRLPNEFV
+380 MQKFDVRLPNEFV

-403 NIALRLDPNIN
+403 NTGLRLDPDID
-414 VVEYLKPI
+414 VVALLKPF
-422 ATKLIAQRYNPKKMV
+422 ARKLMVQRYNPLKMAS
-437 NNAKNSFFAF
+437 NAKNSFFAF
-447 EHVLRGLPSLISK
+447 EHVLRALPSLISK
-460 TFYKIEEGEVTVNI
+460 TIYKIEEGEVTVNI

-492 AALMTAVCITG
+492 AALLI
-503 CGSKPAPTTAAS
+503 GSSLVMLIDVGPRFYEMPVLGFVGFTIS
-515 TSRSTAALSSALPRA
+515 LALG
-530 PTLLP
+530 
-535 LTRVSAAALSVARML
+535 VF
-550 TVLYLLSTWALSPT
+550 TVLRY
-564 FASV
+564 FIEF

>member
-1 MQRRTLSRFDEIIKI
+1 MQRKTLSRFDEIIKVF
-16 LRKYD
+16 RKYD

-38 NEADNKELLKEDFPI
+38 SEEDNKELLKEDFPE

-71 LLASRPDLVGEKIS
+71 LLSSRPDWVGEKIS

-94 NPPVN
+94 NPPISF
-99 YEEIKELIEDQLGG
+99 EEIKVIIESELGGNIEDI
-113 SLNEFFVEF
+113 FAEF
-122 SEKSL
+122 SKEAL
-127 ATASIAQVHVAK
+127 ATASIAQVHEAK
-139 LHSGEKVAVKV
+139 LPTGEKVAVKV
-150 QKPNIEDIVE
+150 QKTNVQEIVE
-160 TDLSIMKFI
+160 TDLAIMRFI
-169 ANESDRFDTGFK
+169 ANESERFDTSFK

-187 VIHEFDRSI
+187 IVHEFDRSI
-196 HKEMDF
+196 QKEMDF

-208 IRHLNDNF
+208 IRHMNDNF
-216 KYNDKIIVPVIYPD
+216 KYNDKIIVPVTYQD

-248 EVIAGDDPK
+248 EVIVGDDPK

-267 VRAYLKQIFL
+267 VRSYFQQIFV

-298 CFIDFGMMGVLDD
+298 CFIDFGMMGVLDE
-311 EFRQDLAELMINFS
+311 EFRQNLAELMIHFS
-325 DHNIDGL
+325 DRNIDGL

-344 KTDINILKSD
+344 KTDINILKTD
-354 LNDLFAKYYGM
+354 LNDLFAKYYGV

-380 MQKYEVRLPNEFV
+380 MQKYDVKLPNEFV

-403 NIALRLDPNIN
+403 NLGLRLDPNID
-414 VVEYLKPI
+414 VVSILKPF
-422 ATKLIAQRYNPKKMV
+422 ARKLMVQRYNPFKMAI
-437 NNAKNSFFAF
+437 NAKNSFFTF
-447 EHVLRGLPSLISK
+447 EHVLRSLPSLISK
-460 TFYKIEEGEVTVNI
+460 TIYKIEEGEVTVNI

-492 AALMTAVCITG
+492 AALLV
-503 CGSKPAPTTAAS
+503 GSSLVMLVDVGPRFYGMPVLGFVGFTIS
-515 TSRSTAALSSALPRA
+515 LALG
-530 PTLLP
+530 
-535 LTRVSAAALSVARML
+535 VF
-550 TVLYLLSTWALSPT
+550 TVLRY
-564 FASV
+564 FIEF

>member
-38 NEADNKELLKEDFPI
+38 NEADNKELLKEDFPE

-94 NPPVN
+94 NPPVS

-422 ATKLIAQRYNPKKMV
+422 ARKLIVQRYNPKKMV

-447 EHVLRGLPSLISK
+447 EHVLKGLPSLISK

-492 AALMTAVCITG
+492 AALLI
-503 CGSKPAPTTAAS
+503 GSSLVMLIDVGPRFYEMPVLGFIGFTIS
-515 TSRSTAALSSALPRA
+515 LALG
-530 PTLLP
+530 
-535 LTRVSAAALSVARML
+535 VF
-550 TVLYLLSTWALSPT
+550 TVVRY
-564 FASV
+564 FIDF

>member
-160 TDLSIMKFI
+160 TDLSIVKFI

-492 AALMTAVCITG
+492 AALLI
-503 CGSKPAPTTAAS
+503 GSSLVMLIDVGPRFYEMPVLGFVGFTIS
-515 TSRSTAALSSALPRA
+515 LALG
-530 PTLLP
+530 
-535 LTRVSAAALSVARML
+535 VF
-550 TVLYLLSTWALSPT
+550 TVLRY
-564 FASV
+564 FIDF

>member
-85 EELSQLHDD
+85 EELSQLYDD
-94 NPPVN
+94 NPPVS

-422 ATKLIAQRYNPKKMV
+422 ARKLIVQRYNPKKMV

-492 AALMTAVCITG
+492 AALLI
-503 CGSKPAPTTAAS
+503 GSSLVMLIDVGPRFYEMPVLGFVGFTIS
-515 TSRSTAALSSALPRA
+515 LALG
-530 PTLLP
+530 
-535 LTRVSAAALSVARML
+535 VF
-550 TVLYLLSTWALSPT
+550 TVLRY
-564 FASV
+564 FIDF

>member
-38 NEADNKELLKEDFPI
+38 NEADNKELLKEDFPE

-422 ATKLIAQRYNPKKMV
+422 ARKLIVQRYNPKKMV

-447 EHVLRGLPSLISK
+447 EHVLKGLPSLISK

-492 AALMTAVCITG
+492 AALLI
-503 CGSKPAPTTAAS
+503 GSSLVMLIDVGPRFYEMPVLGFIGFTIS
-515 TSRSTAALSSALPRA
+515 LALG
-530 PTLLP
+530 
-535 LTRVSAAALSVARML
+535 VF
-550 TVLYLLSTWALSPT
+550 TVVRY
-564 FASV
+564 FIDF

>member
-1 MQRRTLSRFDEIIKI
+1 MQRRTLSRFDEIIKVF
-16 LRKYD
+16 RKYD
-21 FDKVLGQTTRN
+21 FDKFLGQTTRN

-38 NEADNKELLKEDFPI
+38 SDADNKELLKEDFPE

-71 LLASRPDLVGEKIS
+71 LLASRPDLVGERIS

-94 NPPVN
+94 NPPVG
-99 YEEIKELIEDQLGG
+99 YEDIKEMIETELGGNIEDL
-113 SLNEFFVEF
+113 FAEF
-122 SEKSL
+122 SKTAL
-127 ATASIAQVHVAK
+127 ATASIAQVHEAK
-139 LHSGEKVAVKV
+139 LPTGERVAVKV
-150 QKPNIEDIVE
+150 QKPNVAEIVE

-169 ANESDRFDTGFK
+169 ANESDRFNTSLK

-187 VIHEFDRSI
+187 VLHEFDKSI

-216 KYNDKIIVPVIYPD
+216 IYNDKIIVPTTYPD

-238 MEYVEGVKLS
+238 MEYVDGIKLS
-248 EVIAGDDPK
+248 EVISGNDPK

-267 VRAYLKQIFL
+267 VRSYFQQLFL

-288 NIFITDDNAV
+288 NIFVTEDNAI
-298 CFIDFGMMGVLDD
+298 CYIDFGMMGSLDED
-311 EFRQDLAELMINFS
+311 FRQDLAELMIYFS
-325 DHNIDGL
+325 DRNIDGL

-354 LNDLFAKYYGM
+354 LNDLFAKYYGV

-380 MQKYEVRLPNEFV
+380 MQKFDVRLPNEFV

-403 NIALRLDPNIN
+403 NTGLRLDPDID
-414 VVEYLKPI
+414 VVALLKPF
-422 ATKLIAQRYNPKKMV
+422 ARKLMVQRYNPLKMAS
-437 NNAKNSFFAF
+437 NAKNSFFAF
-447 EHVLRGLPSLISK
+447 EHVLRALPSLISK
-460 TFYKIEEGEVTVNI
+460 TIYKIEEGEVTVNI

-492 AALMTAVCITG
+492 AALLI
-503 CGSKPAPTTAAS
+503 GSSLVMLIDVGPRFYEMPVLGFVGFTIS
-515 TSRSTAALSSALPRA
+515 LALG
-530 PTLLP
+530 
-535 LTRVSAAALSVARML
+535 VF
-550 TVLYLLSTWALSPT
+550 TVLRY
-564 FASV
+564 FIDF